1 VLTLPRN
8 QYVSSA
14 VIRRLP
20 RYYRFLGELLEKGV
34 SRISSK
40 ELAELMSLTASQIRQ
55 DLNCF
60 GGFGQ
65 QGYGYNVAL
74 LHDEIGKILGL
85 DKKLRTILVGVG
97 NLGRAFATNID
108 FSLAGFD
115 LCAMFDKNPAVIGNS
130 INGVTVQNGDDIEK
144 FCGENKVDAAV
155 LCVPSE
161 VAQELAERLISC
173 GVKSFWNFT
182 HYDIKVD
189 HPEVIVESVHLI
201 DSLMAL
207 CYLANDMKS
216 PND

>member
-1 VLTLPRN
+1 MPRS

-40 ELAELMSLTASQIRQ
+40 ELADLMSLTASQIRQ

-74 LHDEIGKILGL
+74 LHSEIRKILGL
-85 DKKLRTILVGVG
+85 DQNLKAILVGVG

-108 FSLAGFD
+108 FDSAGFH
-115 LCAMFDKNPAVIGNS
+115 LCGLFDKDPELIASGRTIKGL
-130 INGVTVQNGDDIEK
+130 TVRS
-144 FCGENKVDAAV
+144 VDALEAFCQQNTV
-155 LCVPSE
+155 DVAILCVPSE
-161 VAQELAERLISC
+161 AAQSMADRLIAC
-173 GVKSFWNFT
+173 GITSFWNFT
-182 HYDIKVD
+182 HYDIQVA
-189 HPEVIVESVHLI
+189 HPEVFV
-201 DSLMAL
+201 
-207 CYLANDMKS
+207 
-216 PND
+216 